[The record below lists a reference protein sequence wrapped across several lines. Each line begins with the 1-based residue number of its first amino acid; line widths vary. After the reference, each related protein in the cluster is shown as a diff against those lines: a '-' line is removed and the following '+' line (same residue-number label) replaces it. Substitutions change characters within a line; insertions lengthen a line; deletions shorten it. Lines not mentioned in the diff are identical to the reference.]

1 MPFLSLAR
9 VIDRGFQILDYRQK
23 MYLTSEPG
31 IENQAHWTLD
41 VTLAEDA
48 SRIRSFP
55 SPRNASSLAAHS
67 SGSSVF
73 STLSPEESHKF
84 TCLDF

>member
-23 MYLTSEPG
+23 MYFTSELG

-48 SRIRSFP
+48 SRILSIVLGMQALLRRIALGLP
-55 SPRNASSLAAHS
+55 YLAH
-67 SGSSVF
+67 
-73 STLSPEESHKF
+73 
-84 TCLDF
+84 

>member
-9 VIDRGFQILDYRQK
+9 VIDRGFQILDYQQK
-23 MYLTSEPG
+23 MYFTSEPG

-48 SRIRSFP
+48 SRILSIVLGMQALLR
-55 SPRNASSLAAHS
+55 RIALGLLYLAH
-67 SGSSVF
+67 
-73 STLSPEESHKF
+73 
-84 TCLDF
+84 